1 MLLLI
6 KVLVHQSG
14 EPPMSD
20 VLTSVSRYAGR
31 VRRRWTKLLRD
42 ESGVSAVEYGL
53 LLAGVGLLI
62 MIAVF
67 EMGDALEGLF
77 NHIRTT
83 FTTSYNS

>member
-1 MLLLI
+1 M
-6 KVLVHQSG
+6 
-14 EPPMSD
+14 
-20 VLTSVSRYAGR
+20 
-31 VRRRWTKLLRD
+31 
-42 ESGVSAVEYGL
+42 SAVEYGL